1 LNRQIVRLFG
11 VIVVLFA
18 LLVGFTSYW
27 TVFKAKSLENQ
38 TIDGQRVNQRP
49 LLEQQQIP
57 RGVIVAADGSRLA
70 SNVPHGHGQTRFFTR
85 KYPLGPLFG
94 NPVGYAFT
102 QAGTVGLE
110 RYYNDD
116 LSGNKNELAS
126 LLDQVLGEKKEGN
139 DLHTTLDP
147 KAQKLATDLLRQRV
161 SGGAFGSVVALEP
174 STGKV
179 RVMASLPT
187 FDPNAVPD
195 QARRG
200 VNPGNARD
208 NIATMR
214 RTPPGST
221 FKVVTAAAAIDT
233 GKYSPDSMISGKNN
247 KVISGVPLG
256 NDNGETFGL
265 ISLTDALTHSVNTVF
280 GEVGEKLGQDT
291 MFRYMRRFGFEA
303 KPPID
308 LPGDELAASG
318 VFRKK
323 TKLLDKGQGAD
334 IGRVAIGQSGDNGEI
349 LATPLQMAEVAAT
362 VGNNGI
368 RMKPRLGDRLVRPD
382 GRLASQIGKEQ
393 AARVMSP
400 DTANKLK
407 QMMGKVVQEGTG
419 TQAALSGID
428 VAGKTGTAEIPGTAQ
443 NRAWFIAF
451 APTNDP
457 KIAIAVTVQPASG
470 FGGTVAAPI
479 AKQVLQ
485 QLLGS
490 KSGG

>member
-1 LNRQIVRLFG
+1 
-11 VIVVLFA
+11 
-18 LLVGFTSYW
+18 
-27 TVFKAKSLENQ
+27 
-38 TIDGQRVNQRP
+38 
-49 LLEQQQIP
+49 
-57 RGVIVAADGSRLA
+57 
-70 SNVPHGHGQTRFFTR
+70 
-85 KYPLGPLFG
+85 
-94 NPVGYAFT
+94 
-102 QAGTVGLE
+102 
-110 RYYNDD
+110 
-116 LSGNKNELAS
+116 
-126 LLDQVLGEKKEGN
+126 
-139 DLHTTLDP
+139 
-147 KAQKLATDLLRQRV
+147 
-161 SGGAFGSVVALEP
+161 
-174 STGKV
+174 
-179 RVMASLPT
+179 
-187 FDPNAVPD
+187 
-195 QARRG
+195 
-200 VNPGNARD
+200 
-208 NIATMR
+208 
-214 RTPPGST
+214 
-221 FKVVTAAAAIDT
+221 
-233 GKYSPDSMISGKNN
+233 
-247 KVISGVPLG
+247 
-256 NDNGETFGL
+256 
-265 ISLTDALTHSVNTVF
+265 
-280 GEVGEKLGQDT
+280 

-451 APTNDP
+451 APKNDP

-490 KSGG
+490 KAGG